1 MGLIEKNIHYVWLGG
16 NKIPERFAIFIE
28 KRKELHPD
36 YKFYERSEKTFDINS
51 NEWVKKAVEAKNYAI
66 AADVIRSWALLNYG
80 GIYLDTDVEL
90 LKSFNELIN
99 NYSFFIG
106 YETNC
111 WFGCAVLGSKKGH
124 PIMKEVFSRYE
135 KPCKKIDRK
144 SNMLCVL
151 NFSASIKRLYNIK
164 LDGKKRIVNNDVI
177 LLPREYFFPKHYITK
192 ELKITPNTI
201 SIHHYGSTWHSK
213 AKMLGVKVAS
223 GMVHLLGDHAFGMC
237 FETLARA
244 NMLGQLKREYKKFH
258 KNRGIKSYE

>member
-1 MGLIEKNIHYVWLGG
+1 MGLIVTLQILLFKKQEGLLLISKIIMLYVGHFVNLEITTKVMLIKLIGIQPEY
-16 NKIPERFAIFIE
+16 KIKLTE
-28 KRKELHPD
+28 
-36 YKFYERSEKTFDINS
+36 
-51 NEWVKKAVEAKNYAI
+51 V
-66 AADVIRSWALLNYG
+66 LLNYG

-164 LDGKKRIVNNDVI
+164 LDGKKRIVNNGVI